1 MYELAGGYTS
11 RRNEE
16 LSEEF
21 LIIRFEDGLETNLS
35 GLAKSRNL
43 SKWSEA
49 EKFALRL
56 DQIPNA
62 GNQQLCSIQ
71 ELPQQQVGGGRRDGI
86 GQKGSAIKAPDRVDE
101 ASPAGAQYCNG
112 LSYQQ
117 QGPPNGIPF
126 QQQDQSNGQSCN
138 QQQNY
143 SESRNNSQHY
153 NQLQSNQNGS
163 NSTQR
168 NNNRRSNIRNPNQ
181 PAGNKGSVS
190 FPSDQQPLSSKG
202 DSNVKSNP
210 PNNSA

>member
-1 MYELAGGYTS
+1 M
-11 RRNEE
+11 
-16 LSEEF
+16 
-21 LIIRFEDGLETNLS
+21 
-35 GLAKSRNL
+35 
-43 SKWSEA
+43 
-49 EKFALRL
+49 
-56 DQIPNA
+56 
-62 GNQQLCSIQ
+62 
-71 ELPQQQVGGGRRDGI
+71 
-86 GQKGSAIKAPDRVDE
+86 DE
-101 ASPAGAQYCNG
+101 ASPAGAQYCRFCMVYTHNTDECSRRPTEGVPYQIPTQGSFGFSTQPACLPYSPLG
-112 LSYQQ
+112 LSTQPACLPYGPPHFYYYQGQPYGLPYPHDQSYGSSFQQ
-117 QGPPNGIPF
+117 QGPPNGLPY
-126 QQQDQSNGQSCN
+126 QQHDQSNGQSCN

-163 NSTQR
+163 NSNQR